1 MVRDGQIV
9 LIRFPRVD
17 QQPGK
22 LRPAL
27 VIRRLP
33 GRHDDWLISLIS
45 SNLSQ
50 QIPGFDE
57 LIRETDEDFPTSG
70 LKVASLIRIGRLAT
84 VDQRLFIGSI
94 GRLSDERV
102 QSIKSRLSRWIS
114 ESPRSV

>member
-1 MVRDGQIV
+1 MVQDGQVV
-9 LIRFPRVD
+9 LIRFPHTD
-17 QQPGK
+17 QYAGK

-50 QIPGFDE
+50 QLPDFDE
-57 LIRETDEDFPTSG
+57 LIRETDEDFATSG

-94 GRLSDERV
+94 GRLSDVRV
-102 QSIKSRLSRWIS
+102 RAIKSRLSRWIS
-114 ESPRSV
+114 ESPRSI